1 MDTYRLEEVDDVS
14 HRLAEEARVDVA
26 PANIPYRLAAL
37 LVVAKRARAT
47 EGELRAYMAEH
58 EWSADV
64 EELRAVGRRLANIR
78 HAAQA
83 AHGALALRVGRY
95 VPPLAS
101 ADADGSAFDWRQDAW
116 LELRGWSAGFAPRTE
131 GPDS

>member
-1 MDTYRLEEVDDVS
+1 MDTYRLEEVDDVW
-14 HRLAEEARVDVA
+14 HRLAEEAWVDVA

-83 AHGALALRVGRY
+83 AHGALALRVSRY
-95 VPPLAS
+95 VPPWPS
-101 ADADGSAFDWRQDAW
+101 ANAHGSAFDWRDDAW
-116 LELRGWSAGFAPRTE
+116 LELRGWSAGL
-131 GPDS
+131 GGL